1 VSAIPPEWCVGCG
14 TKDDLGAGDLWCE
27 TCEQDWYMVRRR
39 RPLTVILA
47 LVLLVALTGCLHS
60 DISLRSVRMQETC
73 TSFDAAEDR
82 EVTACALPLRFED
95 AVAACESLGE
105 DLLLAPVPDDTLV
118 DIALEVGEV
127 WYVDVPAEWRCPMMT
142 STGGLERGDCDQALP
157 FACERVIW

>member
-1 VSAIPPEWCVGCG
+1 MIKSIGEFLVTMGFIMLWAAGLGFIAGAIFF
-14 TKDDLGAGDLWCE
+14 A
-27 TCEQDWYMVRRR
+27 
-39 RPLTVILA
+39 
-47 LVLLVALTGCLHS
+47 TGCLHS